1 MMKHNELAGGTWQ
14 EFGERN
20 FPGPAWAY
28 AVSNLPLVGW
38 IGAIVIYRAH
48 RSRRNDAGN
57 DAGRK
62 DWRHAPEPAR
72 TQAVNRNAWL
82 YMGYLAASIVL
93 LIVLIAIIG

>member
-1 MMKHNELAGGTWQ
+1 MMKHNEVAGGTWE
-14 EFGERN
+14 EFAERN

-28 AVSNLPLVGW
+28 AISNLPLVGW

-62 DWRHAPEPAR
+62 SAR
-72 TQAVNRNAWL
+72 TQAMNRNAWL